1 MYAIYF
7 MHIHVYE
14 ETVLDKLK
22 LMMRNSGMRRSQGL
36 SGYKDIRKQM
46 NLMIKDA
53 Q

>member
-22 LMMRNSGMRRSQGL
+22 LMMRNSGMRSQGL
-36 SGYKDIRKQM
+36 SGYKNIRKQM